1 MRRSLKNDYMHL
13 MALSNTKSAFIR
25 MAIMKYPEL
34 KKLWDDIKE
43 MEIQG
48 LN

>member
-1 MRRSLKNDYMHL
+1 MRKTLKDDYAHQI
-13 MALSNTKSAFIR
+13 ALSNTKSAFIR